1 MLVEVNGPE
10 MRLADTQPTR
20 PPYRSRAI
28 FSRNARERSAQYHR
42 RTEAIL
48 ISQTDVAP
56 KAAIAPSMNQERMP
70 K

>member
-10 MRLADTQPTR
+10 IRLSDTQPTR
-20 PPYRSRAI
+20 PLYRSRAI
-28 FSRNARERSAQYHR
+28 FSRKARERSAQYLHH
-42 RTEAIL
+42 TDAIL